1 MTRNLASR
9 VQAPAQTGPFESSKG
24 DSVADIRR
32 AKRSS
37 YRAHETAEFRII
49 FVISFIAFL
58 LESIAS
64 RAMPWRD
71 HQDVAAAGPK
81 KSIFAE
87 ARAATDRT
95 IPFAFMN

>member
-1 MTRNLASR
+1 MTASLASCA
-9 VQAPAQTGPFESSKG
+9 QAPAQTGPFDLSKG
-24 DSVADIRR
+24 DSMADIRP

-37 YRAHETAEFRII
+37 YRARETAEFRII
-49 FVISFIAFL
+49 FVISFTGFL

-71 HQDVAAAGPK
+71 HRDVAAAKPK